1 MRGLISPFPI
11 PCRVNQNLATKL
23 IMFIATRK
31 LPFLLRQRPAVLKK
45 LISLFHT
52 TVQGHSNLS
61 LFHTTVQG
69 HSNLIGTD
77 YVVKSP
83 FPDIPAL
90 QQEDDIYHMIT
101 RNFSKF
107 GSKVGL
113 IEGLSGREYSYN
125 EIEESSS
132 KFSSGLQ
139 RLGFTK
145 GDVLG
150 IVAPNC
156 PEYAIIYLGVLATGG
171 VVSASNPIFSSD
183 ELAYQFKNSGT
194 KIVVTVPSNLSKVQE
209 AAAKTNVEKIVVI
222 ETSPPPQTTT
232 SSGKTVSYH
241 SLITDSGSLFNPVQ
255 TGLDDVVILP
265 YSSGTTGLPKGV
277 MLTNRSVGS
286 NLLQLTGPELFTL
299 HDPGTCLI
307 GILPFFHIYGMVIV
321 LFSSLLAGSKTVTLP
336 QFVPETFLSSIEK
349 YRVNIVHV
357 VPPLVIFFGKHP
369 IVGNYDLSSV
379 GDIMTAA
386 APLGGDVVKAASDR
400 TGCQL
405 IRQGYGLTEAS
416 PITHMMPKSIGMKCP
431 DSIGHCVRSLKAK
444 IVDVESGEVLP
455 SNKEGELWLNG
466 PNLMKGY
473 LNNPEATRE
482 CLTGD
487 GWLKTG
493 DMGE

>member
-1 MRGLISPFPI
+1 M
-11 PCRVNQNLATKL
+11 
-23 IMFIATRK
+23 
-31 LPFLLRQRPAVLKK
+31 
-45 LISLFHT
+45 
-52 TVQGHSNLS
+52 
-61 LFHTTVQG
+61 
-69 HSNLIGTD
+69 
-77 YVVKSP
+77 VKSP

-265 YSSGTTGLPKGV
+265 YSSGTTGLPKG
-277 MLTNRSVGS
+277 MMHTNRSVGS

-307 GILPFFHIYGMVIV
+307 GVLPLFHMYGMVRV

-349 YRVNIVHV
+349 YRVNIAHV

-379 GDIMTAA
+379 GDIMTAG

-405 IRQGYGLTEAS
+405 IRQGYGLTEANQ
-416 PITHMMPKSIGMKCP
+416 THNMTRSLGMKYP
-431 DSIGHCVRSLKAK
+431 NSVGHCVRSVKAK
-444 IVDVESGEVLP
+444 IVDVKSGEALP
-455 SNKEGELWLNG
+455 PNKQGEVWVCG